1 MPVKAGA
8 PCHLESP
15 PMLHTDIPDRSQVG
29 RLLAHRSPCSVSIY
43 IATDPLSPGDAE
55 RIEFKN
61 LAAEALQEL
70 RQTGVRSG
78 DLAPLEEE
86 TADLIDDEVFWRY
99 QARSLA
105 VFATPASLVTFRL
118 ANRLRSNVEVS
129 DRFFVKP
136 LLRSVTFPQV
146 ALVLALAQGSVRVV
160 EVTADAGPWEVRVD
174 DLPTDVASAVR
185 QASIADRSPSGRIQ
199 GSEGQKVRMRQYAR
213 SIERALRPILAG
225 EDVPL
230 ILACTEPMDSI
241 YRSVNSY
248 PHLAG
253 TTLPGNPEAATNAEL
268 AARARTVLDELHASE
283 MAEILELW
291 ELRRGQGRTLTDVA
305 DVARAATFGAVD
317 TALVDI
323 DATLPG
329 AIEDDT
335 GAVTF
340 APGSATTYGVVDE
353 IARRV
358 WLNGGRVLAVR
369 EDEVP
374 GRQGVAAI
382 LRYPT

>member
-1 MPVKAGA
+1 
-8 PCHLESP
+8 
-15 PMLHTDIPDRSQVG
+15 MLHTDIPDREQVG
-29 RLLAHRSPCSVSIY
+29 RLLAHRNPCSVSIY
-43 IATDPLSPGDAE
+43 VATDPVSPGDAE

-61 LAAEALQEL
+61 LAAQALQQL
-70 RQTGVRSG
+70 RDAGVRAG
-78 DLAPLEEE
+78 ALAPLEEE

-105 VFATPASLVTFRL
+105 VFATPDSLVTFRL
-118 ANRLRSNVEVS
+118 PNRLGSTVEVS

-174 DLPTDVASAVR
+174 DLPSDVASAVR
-185 QASIADRSPSGRIQ
+185 QSSIADRSPSGRIQ

-213 SIERALRPILAG
+213 SIERALRPILTG
-225 EDVPL
+225 DDVPL

-248 PHLAG
+248 PHLAE
-253 TTLPGNPEAATNAEL
+253 TSLPGNPEPTTNEEL
-268 AARARTVLDELHASE
+268 AASARTVLDELHASRL
-283 MAEILELW
+283 AEVLELW
-291 ELRRGQGRTLTDVA
+291 ELRTGQGRTMIDVA
-305 DVARAATFGAVD
+305 DVARAATFGAID
-317 TALVDI
+317 TVLVDI
-323 DATLPG
+323 DRVVPG
-329 AIEDDT
+329 AVDEDT

-340 APGSATTYGVVDE
+340 APETVTSYGVVDE

-358 WLNGGRVLAVR
+358 WLNSGRVLAVR
-369 EDEVP
+369 DDDVP
-374 GRQGVAAI
+374 GKQGVAAI
-382 LRYPT
+382 LRYAP

>member
-1 MPVKAGA
+1 
-8 PCHLESP
+8 
-15 PMLHTDIPDRSQVG
+15 MLHTDIPDRAQVG

-55 RIEFKN
+55 RIDFKN
-61 LAAEALQEL
+61 LATEALQRL
-70 RQTGVRSG
+70 RDAGVRAG

-86 TADLIDDEVFWRY
+86 TADLIDDDGFWRY

-105 VFATPASLVTFRL
+105 VFATPGSLVTFRL
-118 ANRLRSNVEVS
+118 PNRLGSTVEVS

-136 LLRSVTFPQV
+136 LLRSVAFPQV

-160 EVTADAGPWEVRVD
+160 EVTPDAGPWEVGID
-174 DLPTDVASAVR
+174 DLPTDAASAVR
-185 QASIADRSPSGRIQ
+185 QSSITDRSPSGRIQ

-213 SIERALRPILAG
+213 SIERALRPILVG

-230 ILACTEPMDSI
+230 ILAGTEPMDSI

-248 PHLAG
+248 PHLAQPSI
-253 TTLPGNPEAATNAEL
+253 PGNPEATTNEDL
-268 AARARTVLDELHASE
+268 AARARTVLDEPYASE
-283 MAEILELW
+283 LAEIRDLW
-291 ELRRGQGRTLTDVA
+291 ELRTGQGRTLTDVA

-323 DATLPG
+323 DTVLPG
-329 AIEDDT
+329 TVDEET
-335 GAVTF
+335 GAVTL
-340 APGSATTYGVVDE
+340 AAGRAANASSYGVVDE

-358 WLNGGRVLAVR
+358 WLNSGRVLAVR
-369 EDEVP
+369 HDEVP
-374 GRQGVAAI
+374 GSQGVAAI
-382 LRYPT
+382 LRYSA